1 MTQQIERA
9 CPLTSDLRR
18 WDRLFFHS
26 MFNFISITLL
36 NPRSKRKETHATPRS
51 PLHLE
56 PYCTPSS
63 HPTALPLTTAVYESN
78 QPSPTIC
85 CNRSRT
91 IATIPYES
99 ATTVRIMIR
108 SASSIMGIGS
118 EGTEGCNTAISV
130 EAGKCTNPARI
141 GSCPTRM

>member
-1 MTQQIERA
+1 MTHEIERA
-9 CPLTSDLRR
+9 VPNVRLMTMGQ
-18 WDRLFFHS
+18 LFFHS

-36 NPRSKRKETHATPRS
+36 NPRLKQKETHATPCS
-51 PLHLE
+51 PRHLE
-56 PYCTPSS
+56 PYFTLSQ
-63 HPTALPLTTAVYESN
+63 PTALPLTTAVYESN

-85 CNRSRT
+85 CNRNRT

-118 EGTEGCNTAISV
+118 DGTEGCNTAISV

-141 GSCPTRM
+141 GSCPARM